1 MIKQCTYCNS
11 TFDLSDHDNYTKLVL
26 QVNGIVCSSCEETKV
41 RYECSM
47 CSKTLTQKV
56 AVSKMFGFSIKNY
69 KVCFDCNS
77 NKMSETVIK

>member
-11 TFDLSDHDNYTKLVL
+11 TFDISDQNNYTKLVL
-26 QVNGIVCSSCEETKV
+26 QANDIVCSSCEETKV
-41 RYECSM
+41 RYECST

-56 AVSKMFGFSIKNY
+56 AVSKMFLFSIKNY

-77 NKMSETVIK
+77 NKMSETDIK